1 MRINTP
7 SELRRMRIA
16 LIIGAV
22 LVLAFMAADLMLL
35 PSSMYQLYIFDR
47 LIIQCSIIL
56 LVIAVS
62 YWRKF
67 IQYRSFVFATL
78 LVALTYSNYWLI
90 WVCWDEHN
98 FIFPYEGTILYAFF
112 CVFALGIPF
121 KLAIT
126 ANFMN
131 ILGFLGLM
139 WVAPVYGDRVP
150 ISAAFVSGSLF
161 ICAYARYRL
170 DRSVRKLKE
179 TNDRLLKLS
188 KFDPLS
194 DLLNRRALREQSEK
208 LIAVS
213 KRHKVSM
220 AVLMLDLD
228 DFKKYNDCYGHQQG
242 DEAIK
247 VQARIMKE
255 VFKRETD
262 ILGRYGGEEFIVVL
276 SDISKEQVEKHSQAI
291 LDEWND
297 TKLKHAEGAKH
308 PFMSCSIGVAFANQ
322 IIGSSLD
329 RLVNEADKALYTA
342 KASGKACFKLST
354 FENTSIQ

>member
-78 LVALTYSNYWLI
+78 LVTLTYSNYWLI

-276 SDISKEQVEKHSQAI
+276 SDIEKAQVETHCDALLGKWKDAA
-291 LDEWND
+291 LE
-297 TKLKHAEGAKH
+297 HAKDAKH
-308 PFMSCSIGVAFANQ
+308 PLVSCSIGVAFAQSVGNMT
-322 IIGSSLD
+322 IDYLID
-329 RLVNEADKALYTA
+329 EADKALYDA
-342 KASGKACFKLST
+342 KKNGKAQYVMAEAQC
-354 FENTSIQ
+354 

>member
-1 MRINTP
+1 
-7 SELRRMRIA
+7 
-16 LIIGAV
+16 
-22 LVLAFMAADLMLL
+22 
-35 PSSMYQLYIFDR
+35 
-47 LIIQCSIIL
+47 
-56 LVIAVS
+56 
-62 YWRKF
+62 
-67 IQYRSFVFATL
+67 
-78 LVALTYSNYWLI
+78 
-90 WVCWDEHN
+90 
-98 FIFPYEGTILYAFF
+98 
-112 CVFALGIPF
+112 
-121 KLAIT
+121 
-126 ANFMN
+126 
-131 ILGFLGLM
+131 M

>member
-1 MRINTP
+1 MRFNKP
-7 SELRRMRIA
+7 SELRRLRIA

-22 LVLAFMAADLMLL
+22 LVLVFMAADLLLL

-47 LIIQCSIIL
+47 LLIQFPIIL
-56 LVIAVS
+56 TVIAIS

-67 IQYRSFVFATL
+67 IQYRAIVFATL
-78 LVALTYSNYWLI
+78 LVALSYSNYWLI
-90 WVCWDEHN
+90 WVCWAEHD

-126 ANFMN
+126 VNLVN

-161 ICAYARYRL
+161 ISVYARYRL
-170 DRSVRKLKE
+170 DRSVQMLKQ

-188 KFDPLS
+188 KYDPLS
-194 DLLNRRALREQSEK
+194 DLLNRRALREQCEK
-208 LIAVS
+208 LLALS

-228 DFKKYNDCYGHQQG
+228 DFKKYNDAFGHQQG

-247 VQARIMKE
+247 IQARIMRQ

-262 ILGRYGGEEFIVVL
+262 ILGRYGGEEFIIVL
-276 SDISKEQVEKHSQAI
+276 SDIKKDQVAKHCQT
-291 LDEWND
+291 LLNEWEEAA
-297 TKLKHAEGAKH
+297 LQHAQGAKH
-308 PFMSCSIGVAFANQ
+308 PFVSCSIGVVFAK
-322 IIGSSLD
+322 S
-329 RLVNEADKALYTA
+329 VNNCSIDWLIDEADKALYDA
-342 KASGKACFKLST
+342 KERGKAQFVLT
-354 FENTSIQ
+354 EA

>member
-1 MRINTP
+1 MRFNKP
-7 SELRRMRIA
+7 SELRRLRIA

-22 LVLAFMAADLMLL
+22 LVLVFMAADLLLL

-47 LIIQCSIIL
+47 LLIQFPIIL
-56 LVIAVS
+56 TVIAIS

-67 IQYRSFVFATL
+67 IQYRAIVFATL
-78 LVALTYSNYWLI
+78 LVALSYSNYWLI
-90 WVCWDEHN
+90 WVCWTEHD

-126 ANFMN
+126 VNLVN

-161 ICAYARYRL
+161 ISVYARYRL
-170 DRSVRKLKE
+170 DRSVQMLKQ

-188 KFDPLS
+188 KYDPLS

-208 LIAVS
+208 LLALS

-228 DFKKYNDCYGHQQG
+228 DFKKYNDAFGHQQG

-247 VQARIMKE
+247 IQARIMKQ

-262 ILGRYGGEEFIVVL
+262 ILGRYGGEEFIIVL
-276 SDISKEQVEKHSQAI
+276 SDIKKDQVAKHCQA
-291 LDEWND
+291 LSNEWEEAA
-297 TKLKHAEGAKH
+297 LQHAQDAKH
-308 PFMSCSIGVAFANQ
+308 PLVSCSIGVVFAK
-322 IIGSSLD
+322 S
-329 RLVNEADKALYTA
+329 VNNCSIDWLIDEADKALYDA
-342 KASGKACFKLST
+342 KERGKAQFVLT
-354 FENTSIQ
+354 EA

>member
-1 MRINTP
+1 MQINKTR
-7 SELRRMRIA
+7 ELLRLRIA

-35 PSSMYQLYIFDR
+35 PSSMYELYIFDR
-47 LIIQCSIIL
+47 LLLQFPIIL
-56 LVIAVS
+56 VVVVLS
-62 YWRKF
+62 FWRRF
-67 IQYRSFVFATL
+67 IQHRAYIFAGL
-78 LVALTYSNYWLI
+78 LIALSYSNYWLI
-90 WVCWDEHN
+90 WVCWEEHS

-112 CVFALGIPF
+112 CVFALGIAF
-121 KLAIT
+121 KLALA
-126 ANFMN
+126 ANVIN

-150 ISAAFVSGSLF
+150 ISMAFVSGSLF
-161 ICAYARYRL
+161 ICVYARYRL
-170 DRSVRKLKE
+170 DRSVRMLKE

-208 LIAVS
+208 LLALS

-220 AVLMLDLD
+220 AVMMLDLD
-228 DFKKYNDCYGHQQG
+228 DFKKYNDCFGHQQG

-247 VQARIMKE
+247 IQARIMKQ

-276 SDISKEQVEKHSQAI
+276 SDIQKEQVEKHCDA
-291 LDEWND
+291 LLNKWTEAA
-297 TKLKHAEGAKH
+297 LEHAQDAKH
-308 PFMSCSIGVAFANQ
+308 PLMSCSIGVVFAKSAENMS
-322 IIGSSLD
+322 IDSLID
-329 RLVNEADKALYTA
+329 EADKALYEA
-342 KASGKACFKLST
+342 KEKGKAQFVLNQAQCL
-354 FENTSIQ
+354 E